1 MTMSKSDDHYE
12 ELERDLD
19 PNRDTE
25 RRAAM
30 QEAADRLRTRGV
42 MLTGKETSEELD
54 DLLSAVEHFEAA
66 VESRGGDLMV
76 DDLKSTRPDDQHF
89 VLPRRE
95 AKEPARAYILR
106 VQEAGDRLR
115 RHPRHPD

>member
-1 MTMSKSDDHYE
+1 MSKSDDPYE

-19 PNRDTE
+19 PNRDKE

-54 DLLSAVEHFEAA
+54 DLLSAVERFEAA

-76 DDLKSTRPDDQHF
+76 DDLKSTSPDDPHF

>member
-1 MTMSKSDDHYE
+1 MPKSDDPYE
-12 ELERDLD
+12 KLERDLD

-25 RRAAM
+25 RRSAM
-30 QEAADRLRTRGV
+30 QEAAERLRARGI

-54 DLLSAVEHFEAA
+54 DLLSAVQRFEAA

-76 DDLKSTRPDDQHF
+76 DDLKSTRPDDPHF

-95 AKEPARAYILR
+95 PKEPARAYILR
-106 VQEAGDRLR
+106 VQEAGAQLR
-115 RHPRHPD
+115 HHPRHPD